1 MGAIFHS
8 RSLYFC
14 QKDYFCT
21 MTLIQLYQERA
32 EDFKQ
37 RAEALQRRYEKFGF
51 VRLASF
57 IIAII
62 ILILVYNFHPFAG
75 IIATIFFL
83 ATFYRL
89 VQWHQRLLH
98 EKQIEE
104 ALALINQRE
113 LAFMQDDFQAFA
125 DGKEFIDPSHP
136 NSIDMDI
143 FGPYSFFQYANRTT
157 TSMGKKRLAEYLT
170 TVADKPE
177 ILARQEAIA
186 ELQNQLEWRQKFQ
199 AHGMTTEDAPEH
211 ITQLKKW
218 LAQPDFIL
226 SNPKYKAALIF
237 APILS
242 FIGLFVWIFYWP
254 WYFSIWFFLAAFYM
268 LRTTLDL
275 VNQTHVQTTKAGK
288 TLAYYAY
295 LIEHLEDKH
304 FQSDKL
310 QSLSSALDTNA
321 KKASD
326 RLKRLSYI
334 IHQLNLRYNAF
345 VIILNIFT
353 LWDLQWVLR
362 LEKWKSAQR
371 DDLPQWFSALA
382 EFEALLSFATVYYNR
397 PAWIFPEIT
406 EQALFDGTSL
416 GHPLI
421 APKERVANDIQIPT
435 AGHIKLVTG
444 SNMAGKSTFLRTVG
458 LNIVLAMAGA
468 PVCAE
473 KLRLP
478 VLELYSSMRTQDAL
492 HESTSSFYAELK
504 RLKIIIEA
512 VEEKENVFFLMD
524 EILKGTNSNDRHT
537 GSKALITQL
546 IKSKGSGII
555 ATHDLEL
562 GAMAESAN
570 GAIENLCIEVAVE
583 NGKLIFD
590 YKIKPGV
597 SQSFNATL
605 LMREMGIR
613 V

>member
-1 MGAIFHS
+1 
-8 RSLYFC
+8 
-14 QKDYFCT
+14 
-21 MTLIQLYQERA
+21 MTLTELYRQRA
-32 EDFKQ
+32 EDFTH
-37 RAEALQRRYEKFGF
+37 RAEALQARYEKFGF

-57 IIAII
+57 IIAIVL
-62 ILILVYNFHPFAG
+62 LILVFNASPLAG
-75 IIATIFFL
+75 IILTILFL
-83 ATFYRL
+83 AAFYRL
-89 VQWHQRLLH
+89 IQWHQRLLH

-104 ALALINQRE
+104 SLALINQQE

-125 DGKEFIDPSHP
+125 DGKEFMDPSHP

-143 FGPYSFFQYANRTT
+143 FGPYSFFQYTNRTT

-170 TVADKPE
+170 TVADASE
-177 ILARQEAIA
+177 IRDRQQAIS
-186 ELQNQLEWRQKFQ
+186 ELQDQLEWRQKFR
-199 AHGMTTEDAPEH
+199 AHGMSTEDAPEH
-211 ITQLKKW
+211 LEQLKTW
-218 LAQPDFIL
+218 LAQPDFIR
-226 SNPKYKAALIF
+226 SNSLNKAALIV
-237 APILS
+237 APVLS
-242 FIGLFVWIFYWP
+242 FIGLYVWIFHWP
-254 WYFSIWFFLAAFYM
+254 WYISMVFFFAAFYM
-268 LRTTLDL
+268 LRITLNR
-275 VNQTHVQTTKAGK
+275 VNQTHVQTTNAGK

-310 QSLSSALDTNA
+310 QSLSSALDTDA
-321 KKASD
+321 KKASA
-326 RLKRLSYI
+326 RLKRLSFI

-353 LWDLQWVLR
+353 LWDLQWVYR
-362 LEKWKSAQR
+362 LEQWKTEQR
-371 DDLPQWFSALA
+371 DDLPQWFAALA
-382 EFEALLSFATVYYNR
+382 EFEALVSFATVYYNR
-397 PAWIFPEIT
+397 PDWVFPEIT
-406 EQALFDGTSL
+406 TTPLFNATGL

-421 APKERVANDIQIPT
+421 APKERVSNDIIIPT
-435 AGHIKLVTG
+435 KGHIKLVTG

-473 KLRLP
+473 KLSLP
-478 VLELYSSMRTQDAL
+478 ILELYSSMRTQDAL

-512 VEEKENVFFLMD
+512 VEEKENALFLMD

-562 GAMAESAN
+562 GAMAETAD
-570 GAIENLCIEVAVE
+570 GAIENLCIEVAVK

-590 YKIKPGV
+590 YKLKPGV

-605 LMREMGIR
+605 LMREMGIK

>member
-1 MGAIFHS
+1 
-8 RSLYFC
+8 
-14 QKDYFCT
+14 
-21 MTLIQLYQERA
+21 MTLTELYQQRA
-32 EDFKQ
+32 KDFKQ
-37 RAEALQRRYEKFGF
+37 RATALQERYEKFGF

-57 IIAII
+57 IIGIALLI
-62 ILILVYNFHPFAG
+62 ILFSINPA
-75 IIATIFFL
+75 IATIAIFVFL
-83 ATFYRL
+83 AGFYRL
-89 VQWHQRLLH
+89 VLWHQQLLH

-104 ALALINQRE
+104 ALALINQEE
-113 LAFMQDDFQAFA
+113 LAFMQDDFQSFA
-125 DGKEFIDPSHP
+125 DGKEFMDPAHP

-170 TVADKPE
+170 TVVDKPE

-186 ELQNQLEWRQKFQ
+186 ELQDQLEWRQKFR
-199 AHGMTTEDAPEH
+199 AHGMSTEDAPEH
-211 ITQLKKW
+211 LEQLKVW
-218 LAQPDFIL
+218 LAQPDFIQ
-226 SNPKYKAALIF
+226 SNSMNKAALII
-237 APILS
+237 APILA
-242 FIGLFVWIFYWP
+242 FLGLFVWIFYWP
-254 WYFSIWFFLAAFYM
+254 WYFAMIFFLPAFYM
-268 LRTTLDL
+268 LRTTLDQ
-275 VNQTHVQTTKAGK
+275 VNQTHVQTTNAGK

-295 LIEHLEDKH
+295 LIEHLEEKH

-310 QSLSSALDTNA
+310 QSLSSALDTDA
-321 KKASD
+321 KKASV

-334 IHQLNLRYNAF
+334 IHQLNLRHNAF
-345 VIILNIFT
+345 VIILNVFT

-362 LEKWKSAQR
+362 LEKWKSEQR
-371 DDLPQWFSALA
+371 DDLPQWFAALA

-397 PAWIFPEIT
+397 PDWVFPEIT
-406 EQALFDGTSL
+406 EQPLFDATSL

-468 PVCAE
+468 PVCAK
-473 KLRLP
+473 KLSLP
-478 VLELYSSMRTQDAL
+478 ILELYSSMRTQDAL

-512 VEEKENVFFLMD
+512 VEEKPNIFFLMD

-562 GAMAESAN
+562 GAMAESAD

-590 YKIKPGV
+590 YKLKPGV